1 MLRISLEPLTA
12 DDGSVRVFAHI
23 EADRVF
29 GYAALVKAG
38 VPKGAWM
45 SVPPHLR
52 PIDEW
57 LVRKCGFARIGT
69 VELDGVE
76 NAVLEKVI

>member
-1 MLRISLEPLTA
+1 MLRIWLEPLTA
-12 DDGSVRVFAHI
+12 DDGSTRVFAHI

-29 GYAALVKAG
+29 GYAELVKAG
-38 VPKGAWM
+38 VPKGALV
-45 SVPPHLR
+45 SVPPNLK

-76 NAVLEKVI
+76 HAVLEKVV

>member
-1 MLRISLEPLTA
+1 MLRIWLEHVAA
-12 DDGSVRVFAHI
+12 DDGTTRVFAHI

-38 VPKGAWM
+38 VPIGAWV
-45 SVPPHLR
+45 SIPPKLK

-57 LVRKCGFARIGT
+57 LVRKCGFARIGS
-69 VELDGVE
+69 VELDGEE
-76 NAVLEKVI
+76 NAVLEKVE